1 MNDAKTNNF
10 LNAIQKYAD
19 QQKQDIQQEI
29 EAFKAEEMKKA
40 EQEGLR
46 AAYDII
52 HKEMD
57 NNKSFITREFAK
69 KEKESQDELFLER
82 AKMMRTVFDKTT
94 EKLIAYT
101 STDEYKNNLCVQA
114 QNVAK
119 LFGNK
124 SCIIYINEKDK
135 NFAKQLQ
142 DCFSGETQVKAI
154 PEIKIGGFKVY
165 CEDMNIIADETL
177 DSKLQDQRQWFTEN
191 SGLKVV

>member
-19 QQKQDIQQEI
+19 KQKQDMQQEI
-29 EAFKAEEMKKA
+29 ETFKAEEMKKA
-40 EQEGLR
+40 EDEGLK

-57 NNKSFITREFAK
+57 NNKTVITREFAK

-82 AKMMRTVFDKTT
+82 AKMMQTVFDKTT

-101 STDEYKNNLCVQA
+101 ATEEYKNKLTLQA
-114 QNVAK
+114 QNIAK

-124 SCIIYINEKDK
+124 SCIIYVNEKDK
-135 NFAKQLQ
+135 NLANQLQ
-142 DCFSGETQVKAI
+142 DCFSGETQVKAT
-154 PEIKIGGFKVY
+154 PEIKIGGIKVY
-165 CEDMNIIADETL
+165 CEEMNIIADETL

>member
-19 QQKQDIQQEI
+19 KQKQDMQQEI
-29 EAFKAEEMKKA
+29 ETFKAEEMKKA
-40 EQEGLR
+40 EDEGLK

-52 HKEMD
+52 HKEME
-57 NNKSFITREFAK
+57 NNKTVITREFAK

-82 AKMMRTVFDKTT
+82 AKMMQTVFDKTT

-101 STDEYKNNLCVQA
+101 STEEYKNKLTLQA
-114 QNVAK
+114 QNIAK

-124 SCIIYINEKDK
+124 SCIIYINEKDR
-135 NFAKQLQ
+135 NFANQLQ
-142 DCFSGETQVKAI
+142 DCFGGETQVKAT
-154 PEIKIGGFKVY
+154 PEIKIGGIKVY
-165 CEDMNIIADETL
+165 CEEMNIIADETL

>member
-19 QQKQDIQQEI
+19 KQKQDMQQEI
-29 EAFKAEEMKKA
+29 ETFKAEEMKKA
-40 EQEGLR
+40 EDEGLK

-57 NNKSFITREFAK
+57 NNKTVITREFAK

-82 AKMMRTVFDKTT
+82 AKMMQTVFDKTT

-101 STDEYKNNLCVQA
+101 ATEEYKNKLTLQA
-114 QNVAK
+114 QNIAK

-124 SCIIYINEKDK
+124 SCIIYINEKDR
-135 NFAKQLQ
+135 NFASQLQ
-142 DCFSGETQVKAI
+142 DCFSGETQVKAT
-154 PEIKIGGFKVY
+154 PEIKIGGIKVY
-165 CEDMNIIADETL
+165 CEEMNIIADETL

>member
-19 QQKQDIQQEI
+19 KQKQDMQQEI
-29 EAFKAEEMKKA
+29 ETFKAEEMKKA
-40 EQEGLR
+40 EDEGLK

-57 NNKSFITREFAK
+57 NNKTVITREFAK

-82 AKMMRTVFDKTT
+82 AKMMQTVFDKTT

-101 STDEYKNNLCVQA
+101 STEEYKNKLTLQA
-114 QNVAK
+114 QNIAK

-124 SCIIYINEKDK
+124 SCIIYINEKDR
-135 NFAKQLQ
+135 NFANQLQ
-142 DCFSGETQVKAI
+142 DCFGGETQVKAT
-154 PEIKIGGFKVY
+154 PEIKIGGIKVY
-165 CEDMNIIADETL
+165 CEEMNIIADETL

>member
-1 MNDAKTNNF
+1 MNNAKTNNF

-19 QQKQDIQQEI
+19 QQKQDMQKEI
-29 EAFKAEEMKKA
+29 ENFKAEEMKKA
-40 EQEGLR
+40 EDEGLR
-46 AAYDII
+46 AAYNII

-57 NNKSFITREFAK
+57 NNKSVITREFAK
-69 KEKESQDELFLER
+69 KEKESQDELFLKR
-82 AKMMRTVFDKTT
+82 AKMMQTVFEKAT

-101 STDEYKNNLCVQA
+101 STEEYKNKITMQA
-114 QNVAK
+114 QNISK
-119 LFGNK
+119 LFDGK

-135 NFAKQLQ
+135 NLAKQLQ

-154 PEIKIGGFKVY
+154 PEIKIGGIKVF
-165 CEDMNIIADETL
+165 CEELNIIADETL

>member
-19 QQKQDIQQEI
+19 KQKQDMQQEI
-29 EAFKAEEMKKA
+29 ETFKTEAMQKAEA
-40 EQEGLR
+40 EGLK

-52 HKEMD
+52 QKEMN
-57 NNKSFITREFAK
+57 NNKAVITREFAK
-69 KEKESQDELFLER
+69 KEKESQDELFLKR
-82 AKMMRTVFDKTT
+82 AEMMQAVFDKAT
-94 EKLIAYT
+94 EKLVSYT
-101 STDEYKNNLCVQA
+101 STEEYKNKLTLQA
-114 QNVAK
+114 QNIAK

-124 SCIIYINEKDK
+124 SCIIYVNEKDRD
-135 NFAKQLQ
+135 FAKQLKS
-142 DCFSGETQVKAI
+142 CFDGESEIAVT

-191 SGLKVV
+191 SDLKVV

>member
-40 EQEGLR
+40 EQEGLW

-101 STDEYKNNLCVQA
+101 STDKYKNNLCVQA

>member
-19 QQKQDIQQEI
+19 KQKQDMQQEI
-29 EAFKAEEMKKA
+29 ETFKAEQMKKA
-40 EQEGLR
+40 EDEGLK

-57 NNKSFITREFAK
+57 SNNSVITREFAK
-69 KEKESQDELFLER
+69 KEKESQDELFIKR
-82 AKMMRTVFDKTT
+82 AKMMQTVFDKVA
-94 EKLIAYT
+94 EKLVAFT
-101 STDEYKNNLCVQA
+101 STEEYKSKLALQA
-114 QNVAK
+114 QNIAK

-124 SCIIYINEKDK
+124 SCIIYVNEKDK
-135 NFAKQLQ
+135 DFAKQLQ
-142 DCFSGETQVKAI
+142 DCFVGKSEVKTT